1 MLNDRVKHLLV
12 PYKKHKMSA
21 MSTHAKKHPIPGLER
36 QRDLNTTHRRLPA
49 EWEPQDAIMLAWPH
63 RANGW
68 VGDMSVVDNVFVELI
83 HAITAR
89 QHVLLVCKDEALRQ
103 HAVELLQSANVAM
116 DNCIIKIAATN
127 DVWMRD
133 VGPIGIIDNGKL
145 KLLDFRF
152 NAWGGKYSSSD
163 DDQINARLQQQDVFK
178 CEMQSLP
185 LILEGGS
192 IESDGKG
199 TLLTTK
205 SCLLS
210 GTRNS
215 CYDEHRLEDLLK
227 HFLGVE
233 TVQWLEHGH
242 IEGDDTDGHIDTLAR
257 FCPNDV
263 IAYASCNDPD
273 DVNYAELKAMETEL
287 QALRKRDGTPYT
299 LTAFPIPSAKFGIE
313 GQRLACTYVNFMIIT
328 GAILCP
334 LYDDPLD
341 QFAMTQLQNIFP
353 HYEIIGI
360 NALPVVEQCGSFHCL
375 CMQLPQGSL
384 KL

>member
-1 MLNDRVKHLLV
+1 MH
-12 PYKKHKMSA
+12 KKHKMRS
-21 MSTHAKKHPIPGLER
+21 MYSSTKRQPTPGLER
-36 QRDLNTTHRRLPA
+36 QRELNTPPRRLPA
-49 EWEPQDAIMLAWPH
+49 EWEHQDAIMLAWPH

-68 VGDMSVVDNVFVELI
+68 VGDMAGVDTVFVELI
-83 HAITAR
+83 RAITTR
-89 QHVLLVCKDEALRQ
+89 QRVLLVCKDEALRQ
-103 HAVELLQSANVAM
+103 HAVALLQNANVVM

-133 VGPIGIIDNGKL
+133 VGPIGIIENGKL

-163 DDQINARLQQQDVFK
+163 DDQINARLQQQDVFN

-192 IESDGKG
+192 IESNGKG

-210 GTRNS
+210 DTRNS
-215 CYDEHRLEDLLK
+215 CYDEHRLEELLK

-263 IAYASCNDPD
+263 IAYASCNNQK
-273 DVNYAELKAMETEL
+273 DVNYAELSAMETEL
-287 QALRKRDGTPYT
+287 KALKKSDGEPYT
-299 LTAFPIPSAKFGIE
+299 LVAFPIPSPKTGIE
-313 GQRLACTYVNFMIIT
+313 GQALACTYVNFMIIN

-334 LYDDPLD
+334 LYDDPMD
-341 QFAMTQLQNIFP
+341 QLAMTQLQNIFP
-353 HYEIIGI
+353 DHEIIGI

-375 CMQLPQGSL
+375 CMQLTQGTL
-384 KL
+384 KS